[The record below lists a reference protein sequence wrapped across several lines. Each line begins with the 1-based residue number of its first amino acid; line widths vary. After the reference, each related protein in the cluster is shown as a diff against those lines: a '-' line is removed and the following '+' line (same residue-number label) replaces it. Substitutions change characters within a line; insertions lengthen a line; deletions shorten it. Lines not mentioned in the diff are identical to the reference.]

1 LALRGHEVHVITSTP
16 GRSRRADDRGVK
28 VTYLRQLSHPLLYRY
43 SPVLRQLA
51 FATQAT
57 RVLFGVMPQVAHF
70 MTYTNIPWIPLIR
83 RHLKLPYLF
92 QAIVRQD
99 RFPRTGWIRL
109 FNQAVLHADRVV
121 ALTPGHAK
129 ALSKQ
134 FGVPCG
140 VLPPP
145 VDTHHFRPVA
155 PRDIEHPQVLFTA
168 DLADPWK
175 GGTLLLRA
183 WNRVHREH
191 PRARLVLAGPS
202 GLAGWTGRLYP
213 NTMLGRFDLVRS
225 QAARDAIEIRGTGAL
240 SSLPE
245 WYSKASV
252 TVLPSIEEGFGLV
265 LTESL
270 ACGTPVVGSAYAG
283 PGEIITNPEIGATVD
298 LADESDLV
306 SASRAEELAESILTA
321 IELSRRPGIE
331 DRCRAWAEQWSLDLI
346 GPKYESLLHDI
357 AAGRAEA
364 EA

>member
-1 LALRGHEVHVITSTP
+1 
-16 GRSRRADDRGVK
+16 
-28 VTYLRQLSHPLLYRY
+28 
-43 SPVLRQLA
+43 
-51 FATQAT
+51 
-57 RVLFGVMPQVAHF
+57 
-70 MTYTNIPWIPLIR
+70 
-83 RHLKLPYLF
+83 
-92 QAIVRQD
+92 
-99 RFPRTGWIRL
+99 
-109 FNQAVLHADRVV
+109 
-121 ALTPGHAK
+121 
-129 ALSKQ
+129 
-134 FGVPCG
+134 
-140 VLPPP
+140 
-145 VDTHHFRPVA
+145 
-155 PRDIEHPQVLFTA
+155 
-168 DLADPWK
+168 
-175 GGTLLLRA
+175 
-183 WNRVHREH
+183 
-191 PRARLVLAGPS
+191 
-202 GLAGWTGRLYP
+202 
-213 NTMLGRFDLVRS
+213 MLGRFDLVRS